1 MQQKIESEQLVDFNL
16 LPVVILNDK
25 SKWDYETSQLT
36 EIVIDSDKLV
46 VMMVGLNKDSIEK
59 TRKSIQ
65 SNLIKKGFSEARLED
80 ITFVVILDNWFKKL
94 EASSD
99 NEKKWFSMTH
109 LYYDIIRK
117 RQDLVD
123 KRFTHILWCHD
134 PSKNNIK
141 PLSNACKSS
150 YEDKEKKLLFK
161 TSNDNDA
168 VNFCTY
174 LSGQMFLTP
183 EMIESNSDET
193 YSKVVSC
200 EV

>member
-1 MQQKIESEQLVDFNL
+1 MQQKIEQELLMDFNL
-16 LPVVILNDK
+16 LPVVVFNDK
-25 SKWDYETSQLT
+25 SKWNYKTSQLT
-36 EIVIDSDKLV
+36 EIVIDSNKLV
-46 VMMVGLNKDSIEK
+46 VVLAGLDKESCKKIIDDV
-59 TRKSIQ
+59 Q
-65 SNLIKKGFSEARLED
+65 SNLIKEGLSKEKLED
-80 ITFVVILDNWFKKL
+80 ITFVSILENWFKKL

-99 NEKKWFSMTH
+99 NEKKWFSITH

>member
-99 NEKKWFSMTH
+99 NEKKWFSITH

-141 PLSNACKSS
+141 PLCDGCKSS

-161 TSNDNDA
+161 TSDDNDA
-168 VNFCTY
+168 VNFCAY
-174 LSGQMFLTP
+174 LPGQMFLTP
-183 EMIESNSDET
+183 EMIESDSDED
-193 YSKVVSC
+193 YSKVISY
-200 EV
+200 EM